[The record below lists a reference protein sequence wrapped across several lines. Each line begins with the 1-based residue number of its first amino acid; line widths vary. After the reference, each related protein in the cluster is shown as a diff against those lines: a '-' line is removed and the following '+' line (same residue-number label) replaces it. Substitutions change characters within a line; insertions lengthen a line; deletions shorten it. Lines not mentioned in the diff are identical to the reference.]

1 MAKYGKSITK
11 QICDLIR
18 ADTYT
23 IVEVCKMVN
32 INRASYYAWLE
43 EYPEF
48 AQAIK
53 EAENDRMQ
61 LFVKEAKRSLLKKI
75 KGYTV
80 EETKVVSIP
89 SKKVDANGD
98 PIPIIKEQTVK
109 EVHIQPDTAAI
120 IFTLTNGDAEHWQ
133 NRQYNEVAGKDGKD
147 LFGNKSDEELDATI
161 EDLQNKLS

>member
-11 QICDLIR
+11 RICDLIR

-89 SKKVDANGD
+89 SKKLDSEGN
-98 PIPIIKEQTVK
+98 PIPIIKEQTTK